1 MSVLKTF
8 LKNIHFEL
16 LHKQILLLFLLFLL
30 TDLNLSFAQKQSV
43 DKQSFEPAKLWLDN
57 KNVPINAHGGGVLF
71 HNGLYYWYGEHQ
83 IAGKSEAN
91 FADGGIHCYSSKDL
105 INWTNSGVVMSVDYS
120 DKTNSDIEYGCL
132 IERPKVVYNKK
143 TRKFIAFFKFY
154 PKGNG
159 YEVAYV
165 GVAISDSPNGPFNYS
180 HKFLGGSPKGS
191 GDFSMFVDS
200 NGDLYHLAVRKPDKT
215 FIIGKMRDDYLL
227 PLEEYKICQGIEAH
241 TEAPAIIKVDNV
253 YHMIGS
259 GSSGWTPN
267 AAKYYTSIDLFGP
280 WTQHKNPTFG
290 LNTIDNM
297 GSEKTFGGQSSFI
310 IQVMGLDNAYVAM
323 FDIWKPAMPIEGRY
337 IWLPIE
343 FKENKISINWMDNWD
358 LSVFKK

>member
-1 MSVLKTF
+1 MSNFLIINPFKLLK
-8 LKNIHFEL
+8 
-16 LHKQILLLFLLFLL
+16 KQILLLFLVFLVI
-30 TDLNLSFAQKQSV
+30 DLNPIAAQNPILEKYN
-43 DKQSFEPAKLWLDN
+43 FEPAKTWLDN
-57 KNVPINAHGGGVLF
+57 KNNPINAHGGGVLF
-71 HNGLYYWYGEHQ
+71 HNGIYYWYGEHQ
-83 IAGKSEAN
+83 IAGKSEAD
-91 FADGGIHCYSSKDL
+91 FADGGIHCYTSKDL
-105 INWTNSGVVMSVDYS
+105 INWTNSGVVMNVDYS
-120 DKTNSDIEYGCL
+120 KSTTNDIEYGCL

-159 YEVAYV
+159 YEIAYV
-165 GVAISDSPNGPFNYS
+165 GVAIADSPNGPFHYS

-200 NGDLYHLAVRKPDKT
+200 NDDLYHLAVRKPDKT

-227 PLEEYKICQGIEAH
+227 PLEEYKICQGIEHH
-241 TEAPAIIKVDNV
+241 TEAPAIIKIDNL

-290 LNTIDNM
+290 VNPIDNM

-310 IQVMGLDNAYVAM
+310 IPVMGLENAYIAM

-337 IWLPIE
+337 IWLPIV
-343 FKENKISINWMDNWD
+343 FKDGKIAINWLDNWN
-358 LSVFKK
+358 LSLFEK

>member
-1 MSVLKTF
+1 MSLLKTF
-8 LKNIHFEL
+8 LNVTVFEL
-16 LHKQILLLFLLFLL
+16 SKKQILSLFLVFIVTSATLL
-30 TDLNLSFAQKQSV
+30 RAQNKIV
-43 DKQSFEPAKLWLDN
+43 DKQNIEPAKPWLDN
-57 KNVPINAHGGGVLF
+57 KNNAINAHGGGVLF

-83 IAGKSEAN
+83 IAGKSEAD
-91 FADGGIHCYSSKDL
+91 FADGGIHCYTSKDL
-105 INWTNSGVVMSVDYS
+105 INWTDSGVVMSVDYAKS
-120 DKTNSDIEYGCL
+120 TANDIEYGCL

-165 GVAISDSPNGPFNYS
+165 GVAIADSPNGPFRYS

-227 PLEEYKICQGIEAH
+227 PVEEYKICQGIEFH
-241 TEAPAIIKVDNV
+241 TEAPAIIRVNDV

-259 GSSGWTPN
+259 GSSGWKPN
-267 AAKYYTSIDLFGP
+267 AARYYTSTDLFGP
-280 WTQHKNPTFG
+280 WTQHENPTFG
-290 LNTIDNM
+290 LNTVDNI

-310 IQVMGLDNAYVAM
+310 IPVAGIENAFIAM
-323 FDIWKPAMPIEGRY
+323 FDIWKPSMPIEGRY

-343 FKENKISINWMDNWD
+343 FKEGKIAINWIEKWN
-358 LSVFKK
+358 LSFFKK